1 MAVAYWVA
9 VSSSNI
15 FGLVDPPEEDTVK
28 AHIKSLRQKIKAGGP
43 NDLIETVHGVGY
55 HLKLLS

>member
-1 MAVAYWVA
+1 MSCTESQCHHRTSW
-9 VSSSNI
+9 S
-15 FGLVDPPEEDTVK
+15 LVDPPEEDTVK
-28 AHIKSLRQKIKAGGP
+28 AHIKSLRQKIKAVGGP